1 MSLALIDSDIL
12 CYQAIASTEQ
22 EIDWGDDVWT
32 LYTDLKQAKD
42 VFNAAVDNITNK
54 LRPDDILHCLSDH
67 QNNFRKQVDPT
78 YKSNRKGTRKP
89 VGYKALRDWIV
100 DTYPSMTMPNLEA
113 DDVMGILAT
122 KPENIGKCVVVSSD
136 KDLKTVPCKLYRPM
150 QDELLEITEA
160 EADRYFFHQ
169 TLTGD
174 TTDGYKGCAGV
185 GEKTATK
192 ILGNK
197 PTWSLVEQAFLKAGM
212 TQEQALQQ
220 ARLARIL
227 RWSDWDED
235 KETVKLWQP

>member
-42 VFNAAVDNITNK
+42 VFNAAVDAITNK

-136 KDLKTVPCKLYRPM
+136 KDLKTIPCKLYRPM

-212 TQEQALQQ
+212 TQEKALQQ

>member
-42 VFNAAVDNITNK
+42 VFNAAVDAITNK

-136 KDLKTVPCKLYRPM
+136 KDLKTIPCKLYRPM

-185 GEKTATK
+185 GEKTAIK

-235 KETVKLWQP
+235 KEAVKLWQP

>member
-1 MSLALIDSDIL
+1 
-12 CYQAIASTEQ
+12 
-22 EIDWGDDVWT
+22 
-32 LYTDLKQAKD
+32 
-42 VFNAAVDNITNK
+42 
-54 LRPDDILHCLSDH
+54 
-67 QNNFRKQVDPT
+67 
-78 YKSNRKGTRKP
+78 
-89 VGYKALRDWIV
+89 
-100 DTYPSMTMPNLEA
+100 MTMPHLEA

-150 QDELLEITEA
+150 QDELLQITEA

-174 TTDGYKGCAGV
+174 ATDGYKGCAGV
-185 GEKTATK
+185 GEKTAPK